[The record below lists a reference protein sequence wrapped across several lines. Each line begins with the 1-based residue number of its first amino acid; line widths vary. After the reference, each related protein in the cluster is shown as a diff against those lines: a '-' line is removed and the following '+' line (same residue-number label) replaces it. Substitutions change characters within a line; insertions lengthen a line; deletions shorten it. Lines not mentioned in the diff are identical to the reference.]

1 MESMNF
7 KYEKRGHNSFL
18 NIKKK
23 YIYIQPS
30 YLKKLKQFKE
40 IKHQIYYLD
49 KIWINTG
56 YIKNFVF
63 DKILI

>member
-23 YIYIQPS
+23 YIYIYNQA
-30 YLKKLKQFKE
+30 
-40 IKHQIYYLD
+40 I
-49 KIWINTG
+49 
-56 YIKNFVF
+56 
-63 DKILI
+63 